1 MLRRD
6 TYHDYI
12 TDAELEDL
20 FCYWRPF
27 TSKYQLQRKFNSRIE
42 PLRRRSGFYQV
53 TNAIEL
59 QTKDIQHMAT
69 TIEIRFDSAGWTG
82 R

>member
-12 TDAELEDL
+12 TDAELEDM
-20 FCYWRPF
+20 FCHRTP
-27 TSKYQLQRKFNSRIE
+27 SEYQLRRKFNSRIE

-59 QTKDIQHMAT
+59 RTKDIQHMAT